1 MKTERTK
8 VQNILLL
15 ILAAMILLFG
25 VLSVVS
31 LCRKGVVF
39 HDALLRYTESEESV
53 IYSGNSHGE
62 EIWIEVVP
70 YNATLTEV
78 VYVIGDRVK
87 DICTLEI
94 GLPEIRTEHGYTV
107 EGIRI
112 TKNGVTLFEGGRD
125 PDSDFGWYNLNGEWE
140 PMIFVSAGFVGGDYW
155 DTYETT
161 PGSIVAFANGPELV
175 HRGSIG
181 LYLLMVLL
189 TLILMVDV
197 ACPLVLF
204 KLQHML
210 DVRDPEPTEFYL
222 AMQRVGWL
230 LYPCL
235 LLAGYI
241 LSLTVMP

>member
-31 LCRKGVVF
+31 LCRKGVTF
-39 HDALLRYTESEESV
+39 EGTLLRIQTEADHTTYCGKVYGDEVSV
-53 IYSGNSHGE
+53 
-62 EIWIEVVP
+62 VVRSAKAQVE
-70 YNATLTEV
+70 YLVE
-78 VYVIGDRVK
+78 DRVH
-87 DICTLEI
+87 DV
-94 GLPEIRTEHGYTV
+94 YTV
-107 EGIRI
+107 EYPLEPIQTQFGSVFGIRI
-112 TKNGVTLFEGGRD
+112 LKNDSILFEGGYD
-125 PDSDFGWYNLNGEWE
+125 PRQEFAPWVDQKGEWDVEIHVTYESTGGLRAPEELTRGNVMYFLNG
-140 PMIFVSAGFVGGDYW
+140 PDMG
-155 DTYETT
+155 
-161 PGSIVAFANGPELV
+161 

-222 AMQRVGWL
+222 AMQKVGWV
-230 LYPCL
+230 LYPFP

>member
-1 MKTERTK
+1 MAKERTRFQK
-8 VQNILLL
+8 IVLL

-39 HDALLRYTESEESV
+39 EETLLRIQTEDDCTV
-53 IYSGNSHGE
+53 YSGKVYGDPVS
-62 EIWIEVVP
+62 VVVRP
-70 YNATLTEV
+70 AEMQVEYVAGNAIHDV
-78 VYVIGDRVK
+78 
-87 DICTLEI
+87 
-94 GLPEIRTEHGYTV
+94 YTV
-107 EGIRI
+107 EYPLESIQTQFGSMSGIRI
-112 TKNGVTLFEGGRD
+112 LKNDKIMFEGGYD
-125 PDSDFGWYNLNGEWE
+125 PQQEFMRWVDESGEWDAE
-140 PMIFVSAGFVGGDYW
+140 LYITYGVYGGMTAPAELTKHDVMYFL
-155 DTYETT
+155 E
-161 PGSIVAFANGPELV
+161 GPDVV

-181 LYLLMVLL
+181 LYLLMVLF

-210 DVRDPEPTEFYL
+210 DVRDPEPSDFYL
-222 AMQRVGWL
+222 LMQKVGWV

-241 LSLTVMP
+241 LSLTFMP

>member
-8 VQNILLL
+8 VQNLLLL

-31 LCRKGVVF
+31 LCRKGVTF
-39 HDALLRYTESEESV
+39 EGTLLRIQTEEDCTV
-53 IYSGNSHGE
+53 YSGK
-62 EIWIEVVP
+62 
-70 YNATLTEV
+70 
-78 VYVIGDRVK
+78 VYGDPVSVTVRPAEMQVEYAAGDVIRDV
-87 DICTLEI
+87 
-94 GLPEIRTEHGYTV
+94 YTV
-107 EGIRI
+107 EYPLESIQTQFGSVPGIRI
-112 TKNGVTLFEGGRD
+112 LKNDSILFEGGYD
-125 PDSDFGWYNLNGEWE
+125 PRQEFAPWVDQKGEWDVEIHVTYESTGGLRAPEELTRGNVMYFLNG
-140 PMIFVSAGFVGGDYW
+140 PDI
-155 DTYETT
+155 
-161 PGSIVAFANGPELV
+161 V